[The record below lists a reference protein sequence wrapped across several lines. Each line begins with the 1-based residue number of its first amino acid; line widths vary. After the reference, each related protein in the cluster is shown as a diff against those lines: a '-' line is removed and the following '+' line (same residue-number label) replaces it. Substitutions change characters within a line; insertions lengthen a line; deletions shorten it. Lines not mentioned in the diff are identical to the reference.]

1 MIDSVP
7 GPGFPVLIEE
17 VDIARSSM
25 GVNVERYNTGI
36 LLFVLRNRNEIL
48 ELSLSL
54 SLCVFT
60 KRLLKAEERKEL
72 VGRVSE

>member
-54 SLCVFT
+54 CVFT
-60 KRLLKAEERKEL
+60 KRLGEEEEEGK